1 MSLEF
6 ELNVEPRA
14 DLGKGASRRLR
25 RLGDMVPAVIY
36 GGGAEPV
43 SITIPH
49 KDIHR
54 ACENEAF
61 FAHIVKINTKGG
73 GIDNVIIKDLQRHPA
88 KDRIMHADFLRV
100 RMDQE
105 ITVDVP
111 LHFINEDTSVGVK
124 RDGGM
129 VSHVMSSLEVS
140 CLPADLPEYIE
151 IDVLELALGDSI
163 HMDEVK
169 LPAGVT
175 IPALGLGDDHNHVVV
190 SINASR
196 ATIETDAEGEDSAAD
211 KPADKTED

>member
-1 MSLEF
+1 MAQDF

-25 RLGDMVPAVIY
+25 RLGNMVPAVIY

-43 SITIPH
+43 SITISH

-54 ACENEAF
+54 ACENESF
-61 FAHIVKINTKGG
+61 FAHIVKINMKGG
-73 GIDNVIIKDLQRHPA
+73 GVDNVIIKDLQRHPA

-105 ITVDVP
+105 ITVEVP
-111 LHFINEDTSVGVK
+111 LHFLNEEAALGVK

-129 VSHVMSSLEVS
+129 VSHVMSSIEIA

-169 LPAGVT
+169 LPSGVS
-175 IPALGLGDDHNHVVV
+175 IPALGLGDDHNQVVV

-196 ATIETDAEGEDSAAD
+196 ATIEAGDAEGEASAAD
-211 KPADKTED
+211 KPEG

>member
-1 MSLEF
+1 MAQDF

-25 RLGDMVPAVIY
+25 RLGNMVPAVIY

-43 SITIPH
+43 SITISH

-54 ACENEAF
+54 ACENESF
-61 FAHIVKINTKGG
+61 FAHIVKIHMKGG
-73 GIDNVIIKDLQRHPA
+73 GVDNVIIKDLQRHPA

-105 ITVDVP
+105 ITVEVP
-111 LHFINEDTSVGVK
+111 LHFLNEEAALGVK

-129 VSHVMSSLEVS
+129 VSHVMSSIEIA

-169 LPAGVT
+169 LPSGVS
-175 IPALGLGDDHNHVVV
+175 IPALGLGDDHNQVVV

-196 ATIETDAEGEDSAAD
+196 ATIEAGDAEGEASAAD
-211 KPADKTED
+211 KPEG

>member
-1 MSLEF
+1 MTQDF

-25 RLGDMVPAVIY
+25 RLGNMVPAVIY

-43 SITIPH
+43 SITISH

-54 ACENEAF
+54 VCENEAF
-61 FAHIVKINTKGG
+61 FAHIVKINMKGG
-73 GIDNVIIKDLQRHPA
+73 GVENVIIKDLQRHPA
-88 KDRIMHADFLRV
+88 KDRVMHADFLRV

-105 ITVDVP
+105 ITVEVP
-111 LHFINEDTSVGVK
+111 LHFLNEEAALGVK

-129 VSHVMSSLEVS
+129 VSHVMSSLEIA

-151 IDVLELALGDSI
+151 VDVLELALGDSI

-169 LPAGVT
+169 LPSGVT
-175 IPALGLGDDHNHVVV
+175 IPALGLGDDHNQVVV

-196 ATIETDAEGEDSAAD
+196 ATIETGDAEASAAD
-211 KPADKTED
+211 KSEE

>member
-1 MSLEF
+1 MAQDF

-43 SITIPH
+43 SITISH

-54 ACENEAF
+54 ACQNEAF
-61 FAHIVKINTKGG
+61 FAHIVKINMKGG
-73 GIDNVIIKDLQRHPA
+73 GVDNVIIKDLQRHPA

-105 ITVDVP
+105 ITVEVP
-111 LHFINEDTSVGVK
+111 LHFLNEEAAVGVK

-129 VSHVMSSLEVS
+129 VSHVMSSLEIA
-140 CLPADLPEYIE
+140 CLPSDLPEYIE

-163 HMDEVK
+163 HMSEVK
-169 LPAGVT
+169 LPNGVT
-175 IPALGLGDDHNHVVV
+175 IPALGLGEDHDQVVV

-196 ATIETDAEGEDSAAD
+196 ATVEADDDEGSEAPAED
-211 KPADKTED
+211 KPED

>member
-1 MSLEF
+1 MAQDF

-43 SITIPH
+43 SITVSH

-54 ACENEAF
+54 ACENESF
-61 FAHIVKINTKGG
+61 FAHIVKVNMKGG
-73 GIDNVIIKDLQRHPA
+73 GVDNVIIKDLQRHPA

-105 ITVDVP
+105 ITVEVP
-111 LHFINEDTSVGVK
+111 LHFLNEEAALGVK

-129 VSHVMSSLEVS
+129 VSHVMSSIEIA

-169 LPAGVT
+169 LPSGVT
-175 IPALGLGDDHNHVVV
+175 IPALGLGEDHNQVVV

-196 ATIETDAEGEDSAAD
+196 ATIETGDAEGEASAAD
-211 KPADKTED
+211 KPNE

>member
-1 MSLEF
+1 MTQDF

-25 RLGDMVPAVIY
+25 RLGNMVPAVIY

-43 SITIPH
+43 SITVSH

-61 FAHIVKINTKGG
+61 FAHIVKINMKGG
-73 GIDNVIIKDLQRHPA
+73 GVENVIIKDLQRHPA
-88 KDRIMHADFLRV
+88 KDRVMHADFLRV

-105 ITVDVP
+105 ITVEVP
-111 LHFINEDTSVGVK
+111 LHFLNEEAALGVK

-129 VSHVMSSLEVS
+129 VSHVMSSLEIA

-151 IDVLELALGDSI
+151 VDVLELALGDSI

-169 LPAGVT
+169 LPSGVT
-175 IPALGLGDDHNHVVV
+175 IPALGLGDDHNQVVV

-196 ATIETDAEGEDSAAD
+196 ATIETGDAEASAAD
-211 KPADKTED
+211 KSEE

>member
-1 MSLEF
+1 MAQDF

-43 SITIPH
+43 SITVSH

-61 FAHIVKINTKGG
+61 FAHIVKINMKGG
-73 GIDNVIIKDLQRHPA
+73 GVDNVIIKDLQRHPA

-105 ITVDVP
+105 ITVEVP
-111 LHFINEDTSVGVK
+111 LHFLNEEASLGVK

-129 VSHVMSSLEVS
+129 VSHLMSSLEIA

-169 LPAGVT
+169 LPSGVT
-175 IPALGLGDDHNHVVV
+175 IPALALGADHNQVVV

-196 ATIETDAEGEDSAAD
+196 ATIETDNAEAEAPAAD
-211 KPADKTED
+211 KPEE

>member
-1 MSLEF
+1 MAQDF

-25 RLGDMVPAVIY
+25 RLGNMVPAVIY

-43 SITIPH
+43 SITISH

-54 ACENEAF
+54 VCENEAF
-61 FAHIVKINTKGG
+61 FAHIVKINMKGG
-73 GIDNVIIKDLQRHPA
+73 GVDNVIIKDLQRHPA
-88 KDRIMHADFLRV
+88 KDRVMHADFLRV

-105 ITVDVP
+105 ITVEVP
-111 LHFINEDTSVGVK
+111 LHFLNEEAALGVK

-129 VSHVMSSLEVS
+129 VSHVMSSLEIA

-151 IDVLELALGDSI
+151 VDVLELALGDSI

-169 LPAGVT
+169 LPSGVT
-175 IPALGLGDDHNHVVV
+175 IPALGLGEDHNQVVV

-196 ATIETDAEGEDSAAD
+196 ATIETDDAEAEAPAAD
-211 KPADKTED
+211 KPED

>member
-1 MSLEF
+1 MAQDF

-25 RLGDMVPAVIY
+25 RLGNMVPAVIY

-43 SITIPH
+43 SITISH

-54 ACENEAF
+54 VCENEAF
-61 FAHIVKINTKGG
+61 FAHIVKINMKGG
-73 GIDNVIIKDLQRHPA
+73 GVDNVIIKDLQRHPA

-105 ITVDVP
+105 ITVEVP
-111 LHFINEDTSVGVK
+111 LHFLNEEAALGVK

-129 VSHVMSSLEVS
+129 VSHVMSSLEIA

-151 IDVLELALGDSI
+151 VDVLELALGDSI

-169 LPAGVT
+169 LPSGVT
-175 IPALGLGDDHNHVVV
+175 IPALGLGEDHNQVVV

-196 ATIETDAEGEDSAAD
+196 ATIETDDAEAEAPAAD
-211 KPADKTED
+211 KPED

>member
-1 MSLEF
+1 MTQDF

-25 RLGDMVPAVIY
+25 RLGNMVPAVIY

-43 SITIPH
+43 SITISH

-54 ACENEAF
+54 VCENEAF
-61 FAHIVKINTKGG
+61 FAHIVKINMKGG
-73 GIDNVIIKDLQRHPA
+73 GVDNVIIKDLQRHPA

-105 ITVDVP
+105 ITVEVP
-111 LHFINEDTSVGVK
+111 LHFLNEEAALGVK

-129 VSHVMSSLEVS
+129 VSHVMSSLEIA

-151 IDVLELALGDSI
+151 VDVLELALGDSI

-169 LPAGVT
+169 LPSGVT
-175 IPALGLGDDHNHVVV
+175 IPALGLGDDHNQVVV

-196 ATIETDAEGEDSAAD
+196 ATIETGDAEASAAD
-211 KPADKTED
+211 KSEE